1 VWPRHYTFLENRLKE
16 KIILFVLIIQ
26 LIKLDLSFVLR
37 IISLFVVG
45 KEVVKISIKYE
56 SLFEKY

>member
-1 VWPRHYTFLENRLKE
+1 LENRLKE